1 MDNLDDVRKETIL
14 QEIIQGVRLQ
24 REQLPYE
31 ITIQE
36 FAERAGISLITA
48 GRKLNNLVRE
58 GKMTK
63 RMLSNE
69 HGRLVVYS
77 VI

>member
-1 MDNLDDVRKETIL
+1 MDNLDAVRKETIL

-36 FAERAGISLITA
+36 FAEQTGISLITA
-48 GRKLNNLVRE
+48 GRKLTNLVRE

-69 HGRLVVYS
+69 RGRLVVYS

>member
-1 MDNLDDVRKETIL
+1 MENLNDVRKETIL

-24 REQLPYE
+24 RERLPYE
-31 ITIQE
+31 ITVQE
-36 FAERAGISLITA
+36 FAEQAGGSLITA
-48 GRKLNNLVRE
+48 SRKLNELVKE

-69 HGRLVVYS
+69 RGRLVVYS